1 MQALFSFFLR
11 MEGCRKEKNFCEF
24 EQSLVLKQNISMA
37 FDEKKNLVDEAR
49 FFPPK
54 DLEYFLINT
63 RHNSKQQTFFSTVKF
78 PAKRLRLKK
87 KQFFDKNFSWSVLI
101 FTNVFYLRLLI
112 VLVIISRQKTQFF
125 FRKNR
130 FQVILLP
137 MIFSRKN
144 TE

>member
-1 MQALFSFFLR
+1 

-63 RHNSKQQTFFSTVKF
+63 RHNSK
-78 PAKRLRLKK
+78 
-87 KQFFDKNFSWSVLI
+87 
-101 FTNVFYLRLLI
+101 
-112 VLVIISRQKTQFF
+112 
-125 FRKNR
+125 
-130 FQVILLP
+130 
-137 MIFSRKN
+137 
-144 TE
+144 